1 LVVNAVK
8 ACLNKIHGLSIG
20 SQTSRQPSMAGIA
33 PITSD
38 LQDAVTLA
46 LTFDKAAATAVAAN
60 ASDDDQA
67 LQRKL
72 WLAIARHLITATD
85 NGADNDPVS
94 IPDLLASLPT
104 PSVCAK
110 PCTAWQLRLDYMMCQ
125 E

>member
-1 LVVNAVK
+1 
-8 ACLNKIHGLSIG
+8 
-20 SQTSRQPSMAGIA
+20 MAGIA

-94 IPDLLASLPT
+94 IPDLLASSPA
-104 PSVCAK
+104 PFVCANRAQ
-110 PCTAWQLRLDYMMCQ
+110 PGSLYDVSGITHNLYILM
-125 E
+125 